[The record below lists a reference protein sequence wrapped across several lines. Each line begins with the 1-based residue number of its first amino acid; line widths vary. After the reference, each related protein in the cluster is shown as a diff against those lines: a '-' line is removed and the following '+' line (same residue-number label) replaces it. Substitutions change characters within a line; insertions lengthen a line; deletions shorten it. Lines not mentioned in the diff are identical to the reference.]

1 MRFQPHPKPP
11 ESRPGYATAAS
22 VQPAVTVHAS
32 AYVQSLDYWLDSD
45 AARMAP
51 VESTSALRD
60 LAWSYGQWLGF
71 RAAVGGLGIT
81 LIGGSALTL
90 LTAPGPVAVWLLL
103 LCGLALVVTGWLVA
117 RAKLPGVVHGRGPA
131 ISRAAGTTG
140 SGLGLALF
148 MTAVSWVL
156 LFVVFQSR
164 SAQGPAEALT
174 LAAYCLLFLLGCLSV
189 FAGPGYCA
197 QHGRRFFRRRIERDP
212 KVRQAL
218 ESLALTWRD
227 PVADR
232 NFGPL

>member
-1 MRFQPHPKPP
+1 M
-11 ESRPGYATAAS
+11 
-22 VQPAVTVHAS
+22 QPAATVHAS
-32 AYVQSLDYWLDSD
+32 AYVQSLDYWLHSD

-60 LAWSYGQWLGF
+60 MAWSYGQWLGF

-81 LIGGSALTL
+81 LIGGSVLTL
-90 LTAPGPVAVWLLL
+90 LTAPGSVAVWLLLL
-103 LCGLALVVTGWLVA
+103 LCGLALVVTAWLVA

-148 MTAVSWVL
+148 MAAASWVL
-156 LFVVFQSR
+156 LFVVFQSQL
-164 SAQGPAEALT
+164 AQGLAAVLT

-197 QHGRRFFRRRIERDP
+197 QHGKRFFRRRIDQDS
-212 KVRQAL
+212 KVRREL